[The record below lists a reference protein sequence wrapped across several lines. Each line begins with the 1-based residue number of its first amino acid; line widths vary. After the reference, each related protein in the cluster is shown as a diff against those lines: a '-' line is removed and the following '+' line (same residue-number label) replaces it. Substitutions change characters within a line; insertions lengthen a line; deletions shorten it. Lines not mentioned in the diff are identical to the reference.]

1 VYVQVLIDLRLGF
14 QKPTTT
20 EGIDAEDED
29 DKPLPVAA
37 ATANVDA
44 ASLAELAGEDGTAMS
59 LHLKGWMSS
68 KWGMGDLEL
77 AMRESLL
84 YTVEKF

>member
-37 ATANVDA
+37 TTANVDA
-44 ASLAELAGEDGTAMS
+44 ASLAELAG
-59 LHLKGWMSS
+59 
-68 KWGMGDLEL
+68 
-77 AMRESLL
+77 
-84 YTVEKF
+84 